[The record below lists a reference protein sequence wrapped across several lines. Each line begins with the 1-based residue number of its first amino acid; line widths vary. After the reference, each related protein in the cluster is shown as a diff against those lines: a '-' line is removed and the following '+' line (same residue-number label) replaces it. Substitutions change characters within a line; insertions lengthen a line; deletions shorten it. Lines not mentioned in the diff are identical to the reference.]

1 MNPFVSAIYWDFVN
15 VTFSSRQTGD
25 VSVLEVSG
33 TVTMGESST
42 ALRHALSDLVAN
54 NHNKLLLNL
63 AGLTFIDSSGIRE
76 IMSIYNTMVQRG
88 GQLKLLNP
96 TQRLKDLLR
105 ITRLET
111 VLEVYDNEAAAIQS
125 FT

>member
-1 MNPFVSAIYWDFVN
+1 
-15 VTFSSRQTGD
+15 
-25 VSVLEVSG
+25 
-33 TVTMGESST
+33 MGESST
-42 ALRHALSDLVAN
+42 ALRHALSDLIAN
-54 NHNKLLLNL
+54 NHSKLLLNL
-63 AGLTFIDSSGIRE
+63 AGITFIDSSGIRE
-76 IMSIYNTMVQRG
+76 IMSIYNTLIQRS

-111 VLEVYDNEAAAIQS
+111 VLEVYDDEAAAVQS